1 MSFDPEPQVQ
11 VGVSIAMVL
20 LVEPGG
26 KVLLQHRDD
35 DVQYAPGKWALPGGS
50 MEAGE
55 TPEEA
60 ARREVLE
67 ETGIAIDTL
76 VKLFAYYV
84 SYADRNN
91 LWHAVDSLEAAN
103 AAHPTII
110 REAYIFC
117 AGTDARQEDV
127 VLGEGQAMVF
137 HAPEAALTLDLGN
150 TARRVLP
157 QFFASPEYEQLIR
170 R

>member
-1 MSFDPEPQVQ
+1 ML
-11 VGVSIAMVL
+11 L

-35 DVQYAPGKWALPGGS
+35 DAQYAPGKWALPGGA

-67 ETGIAIDTL
+67 ETGLAIDGPL
-76 VKLFAYYV
+76 KLFAYYV
-84 SYADRNN
+84 SYADSHNV
-91 LWHAVDSLEAAN
+91 WHAVDSLEAAH
-103 AAHPTII
+103 AANPTII
-110 REAYIFC
+110 REAYIFY
-117 AGTDARQEDV
+117 AGTNARQEEV
-127 VLGEGQAMVF
+127 VLGEGQAMLF
-137 HAPEAALTLDLGN
+137 QAPEAALALDLGN

-157 QFFASPEYEQLIR
+157 QFFASPEYTELIR
-170 R
+170 G